1 MTTVNKIKVQNDKNI
16 EELITAL
23 YCRLSVEDIKDEDGK
38 KKKKDKED
46 ESNSI
51 SNQKQILLDYCKKHG
66 YTNTM
71 FFVDDGISGT
81 SFDRN
86 DFNRMQRMVEEG
98 KICRI
103 IVKDLSRFGREQ
115 VEAGRLTQI
124 VYPSLGV
131 TFISI
136 QENINSST
144 GEGMEMLPFY
154 NIFNE
159 WYAAQTSKKIRA
171 VWQSKADNGKRVS
184 PVVPYGYKKDETDK
198 EKWLID
204 EPAAEIVKKIYSL
217 CLAGRGP
224 LQIAKQLEREK
235 VLVPTAYFESVGR
248 KTRNATPLDPYAW
261 HPSAVVGILENR
273 QYTGCAVN
281 FKTTTV
287 SYKVHTRIINPVE
300 DYQII
305 PNMQE
310 PIINEDIWL
319 RVQELR
325 KSRRRNT
332 ATGRTS
338 LFSGLVYCPDCGSKL
353 HFCASKSLRRDQEF
367 FRCANYKDGRGSCKI
382 HFIRDAV
389 LEKVVLEAVRNL
401 ADFVKCHEPVFL
413 YMLARKNDAMRQQE
427 RKRLERVIER
437 GTRRISEID
446 KLIEAAF
453 ERNVLGKLEDDR
465 YERMVK
471 NYAQEQRELIAE
483 VQESKVVLQ
492 KAEQQVVDLRL
503 LLRTLREL
511 TEVKE
516 LTPTLV
522 NSLIERIEVHNNDKS
537 SGHCYVK
544 VDIYF
549 TAAGMIDIPTEEE
562 ILAMMEEIRENPQEF
577 RYVA

>member
-1 MTTVNKIKVQNDKNI
+1 MTTVNKNKVQNDKNI

-310 PIINEDIWL
+310 PIISEDIWL

-367 FRCANYKDGRGSCKI
+367 FRCANYKNGRGSCKI
-382 HFIRDAV
+382 HFIRDVV

>member
-38 KKKKDKED
+38 KKKKED

-51 SNQKQILLDYCKKHG
+51 SKQKQILLDYCKKHG

-217 CLAGRGP
+217 CLAGKGP

-310 PIINEDIWL
+310 PIISEDIWL

-325 KSRRRNT
+325 KNRRRNT
-332 ATGRTS
+332 ATGRAS

-367 FRCANYKDGRGSCKI
+367 FRCANYKNGRGSCKI
-382 HFIRDAV
+382 HFIRDVV

>member
-1 MTTVNKIKVQNDKNI
+1 MTTVNKNKVQNDKNI

-235 VLVPTAYFESVGR
+235 VLVPTAYFESVGS
-248 KTRNATPLDPYAW
+248 KTRNATPLDLYAW

-382 HFIRDAV
+382 HFIRDVV

-413 YMLARKNDAMRQQE
+413 YMLARKNDTMRQQE

-522 NSLIERIEVHNNDKS
+522 NSLIERIEIHNNDKS
-537 SGHCYVK
+537 GGHCYVK

>member
-1 MTTVNKIKVQNDKNI
+1 MTTVNKNKVQNDNNI

-38 KKKKDKED
+38 KKKKEKED

-217 CLAGRGP
+217 CLAGKGP

-367 FRCANYKDGRGSCKI
+367 FRCANYKNGRGSCKI
-382 HFIRDAV
+382 HFIRDVV

>member
-1 MTTVNKIKVQNDKNI
+1 MTTVNKNKVQNDKNI

-248 KTRNATPLDPYAW
+248 KTRNATPLDLYAW

-382 HFIRDAV
+382 HFIRDVV

-413 YMLARKNDAMRQQE
+413 YMLARKNDTMRQQE

-522 NSLIERIEVHNNDKS
+522 NSLIERIEIHNNDKS
-537 SGHCYVK
+537 GGHCYVK

-549 TAAGMIDIPTEEE
+549 TAEGVLDDH
-562 ILAMMEEIRENPQEF
+562 R
-577 RYVA
+577 

>member
-38 KKKKDKED
+38 KKKKEKED

-204 EPAAEIVKKIYSL
+204 ETAAEIVKKIYSL

-382 HFIRDAV
+382 HFIRDVA
-389 LEKVVLEAVRNL
+389 LEKVVLDAIRNL

-483 VQESKVVLQ
+483 VQESKVILQ

-562 ILAMMEEIRENPQEF
+562 ILAMMVEIRENPQEF

>member
-1 MTTVNKIKVQNDKNI
+1 MTTVNKNKVQNDKNI

-103 IVKDLSRFGREQ
+103 IVKDLFRFGREQ

-248 KTRNATPLDPYAW
+248 KTRNATPLDLYAW

-382 HFIRDAV
+382 HFIRDVV

-413 YMLARKNDAMRQQE
+413 YMLARKNDTMRQQE

-522 NSLIERIEVHNNDKS
+522 NSLIERIEIHNNDKS
-537 SGHCYVK
+537 GGHCYVK

>member
-1 MTTVNKIKVQNDKNI
+1 MTTVNKNKVQNDKNI

-81 SFDRN
+81 SFDRY
-86 DFNRMQRMVEEG
+86 DFNRLQRMVEEG

-248 KTRNATPLDPYAW
+248 KTRNATPLDLYAW

-382 HFIRDAV
+382 HFIRDVV

-413 YMLARKNDAMRQQE
+413 YMLARKNDTMRQQE

-522 NSLIERIEVHNNDKS
+522 NSLIERIEIHNNDKS
-537 SGHCYVK
+537 GGHCYVK